1 MSRASSSTPARLD
14 APLLNSRISNAPS
27 ADALLEL
34 FAQHGAQM
42 DAMHHGNLW
51 NKLGRHVRQQHASRK
66 LPPARAEP
74 LLAATLAHAPN
85 CGAQPIANI
94 AGGVAHVGVPSSAA
108 TPLFEALA
116 ARAKAISAKLEP
128 RHAANLAW
136 AYASVGVS
144 SSPMVDAISMVIRR
158 RAAEFNAQELVM
170 ATAALGRLHGAKRWK
185 QRRRRRIERALKRLA
200 RAARPWLGELRLLDL
215 DELCGAYARLGLAG
229 WGARLTAAA
238 AAAGAA
244 ALRGGG
250 NGAAPPVRCVANLL
264 WAVAR
269 LASSNQLAKGRVAT
283 QRDVVALAVAAQRVV
298 AARSSEFNARDCANA
313 AWGFVNLGH
322 IDDAAMLAIARRA
335 AAILP
340 TFNAQEVSK
349 LLYATGKADVKCAE
363 LDAAAAAE
371 RVQSYEFGG
380 AAGSVALTHI
390 LGGGRALAGG
400 AREKTGA
407 TGATGGALWEASFVL
422 ADWLSRPAYAV
433 ASLPAA
439 ARALLLHTAGASVG
453 AGRWAGVDAVELGAG
468 LGLPSIVGARLGMR
482 VVATDGDA
490 HVLQLLEQNA
500 ARNAKEGGAVRV
512 ATLEWGTP
520 ARPQIGPHP
529 GDLVLAAPDLILA
542 SGCVYGVADDVWAAL
557 VRTLAEL
564 AGPATVILLAHGNGA
579 APGVQQMRG
588 RFYELLARERFAVAR
603 VEPQA
608 LHADH
613 RRGVELHCVTRR

>member
-1 MSRASSSTPARLD
+1 
-14 APLLNSRISNAPS
+14 
-27 ADALLEL
+27 
-34 FAQHGAQM
+34 
-42 DAMHHGNLW
+42 
-51 NKLGRHVRQQHASRK
+51 
-66 LPPARAEP
+66 
-74 LLAATLAHAPN
+74 
-85 CGAQPIANI
+85 
-94 AGGVAHVGVPSSAA
+94 
-108 TPLFEALA
+108 
-116 ARAKAISAKLEP
+116 
-128 RHAANLAW
+128 
-136 AYASVGVS
+136 
-144 SSPMVDAISMVIRR
+144 
-158 RAAEFNAQELVM
+158 
-170 ATAALGRLHGAKRWK
+170 
-185 QRRRRRIERALKRLA
+185 
-200 RAARPWLGELRLLDL
+200 
-215 DELCGAYARLGLAG
+215 
-229 WGARLTAAA
+229 
-238 AAAGAA
+238 
-244 ALRGGG
+244 
-250 NGAAPPVRCVANLL
+250 
-264 WAVAR
+264 
-269 LASSNQLAKGRVAT
+269 
-283 QRDVVALAVAAQRVV
+283 
-298 AARSSEFNARDCANA
+298 
-313 AWGFVNLGH
+313 
-322 IDDAAMLAIARRA
+322 MLAIARRA
-335 AAILP
+335 ARILP

-390 LGGGRALAGG
+390 LGGGRALAG

-407 TGATGGALWEASFVL
+407 TGATGGALWESELRPRRL
-422 ADWLSRPAYAV
+422 AL
-433 ASLPAA
+433 AA
-439 ARALLLHTAGASVG
+439 GRRGRLAARRRALLLHTAGASVG

-588 RFYELLARERFAVAR
+588 RFYGLLARERFFAVAR
-603 VEPQA
+603 VERARAP
-608 LHADH
+608 
-613 RRGVELHCVTRR
+613 RRPPPRRRAAA